1 MRKSIL
7 VPAMVAATLAGLPL
21 AAAAGSAQVE
31 FVKPDS
37 FTDVGSRHAPSNA
50 ADVLA
55 TLRDHLVRE
64 ASRELP
70 DGHALHV
77 WITDVDL
84 AGDFEPQQP
93 YVNEVR
99 IVKDIYPPRIDLSF
113 RLVDAGGK
121 VLKEGERKLRDP
133 AFLLRGAGNSSD
145 ALRFEKLLIDRWLND
160 EFFR

>member
-1 MRKSIL
+1 MRKSLL
-7 VPAMVAATLAGLPL
+7 VPAMMAAIFAGCPW

-31 FVKPDS
+31 FVNPES
-37 FTDVGSRHAPSNA
+37 FTDVGPRHAPSNA
-50 ADVLA
+50 AGVLQE
-55 TLRDHLVRE
+55 LRAHLVRQ

-70 DGHALHV
+70 QGQALHV

-99 IVKDIYPPRIDLSF
+99 IVKDIYPPRIDLRF
-113 RLVDAGGK
+113 RLADAGGK
-121 VLKEGERKLRDP
+121 VLKEGDRKLRDP

-145 ALRFEKLLIDRWLND
+145 ALRFEKLLIDRWLRD